1 MNAVQ
6 DRLVRSLFVSCLLL
20 LAACA
25 TGPKISSVA
34 DPQADFSRYR
44 SFAFYAPL
52 AIESKGYAT
61 ATSEAIKAAA
71 RRQMEARGYRYDPAA
86 PDLWINLGAYL
97 QEKIQVSSI
106 PDVGYDA
113 YYSYRG
119 GGYFVSPYWH
129 EHTTVRTYTEGTLNV
144 DLVDVAQRRLV
155 WEGVAVGT
163 VHKLTPAERAAK
175 IDSAMAG
182 IFAQFP
188 YRAGQAGTPSP

>member
-6 DRLVRSLFVSCLLL
+6 DRVVRCLIVGCLLL

-25 TGPKISSVA
+25 TGPKISSVV
-34 DPQADFSRYR
+34 DPQADFARYR

-61 ATSEAIKAAA
+61 ATSEAVKAAA
-71 RRQMEARGYRYDPAA
+71 RREMEARGYRYDPSA
-86 PDLWINLGAYL
+86 PDLWVNLGAYL
-97 QEKIQVSSI
+97 QEKVQVTST
-106 PDVGYDA
+106 PDMAYDS

-129 EHTTVRTYTEGTLNV
+129 EHTTVRTYTEGTLNI

-155 WEGVAVGT
+155 WEGLAVGT

-175 IDSAMAG
+175 IDSVMAG

-188 YRAGQAGTPSP
+188 YRAGSAGTPSP